1 MENNIISYILE
12 NLMIF
17 LPIGLTGIIVTIIL
31 IVTGKDYIREKERNF
46 DREIFYPTRKKIL
59 NLFDLTYFFVI
70 SMLLMIGLFSNFII
84 ESIVGFSFAIIPL
97 ILNITFSVY
106 FRKVKDRKEG

>member
-31 IVTGKDYIREKERNF
+31 IVTGKNDRREKERKI
-46 DREIFYPTRKKIL
+46 DRNIFYPTGKKIL

-70 SMLLMIGLFSNFII
+70 FMLLMIGLFSNFII

-97 ILNITFSVY
+97 ILNISFSVY
-106 FRKVKDRKEG
+106 SRKIKDKKEG